1 MRAKEPPV
9 NPPLDPRRRF
19 NASERAALYLAADG
33 KCARCGIGLEPGWHA
48 DHHDPHSRG
57 GATDVINGQAL
68 CPTCNLR
75 KGSTLITNT
84 LRTWQQEALR
94 VISTGGKDDYLIT
107 ATPGAGKTTFSLALA
122 SRLLEEGT
130 VRRIAVVVPTDSLR
144 EQWADAAGRL
154 GLHLMPVSAPED
166 YEKQGYQ
173 GCVVTYAQ
181 LATGAGRDLL
191 RRSTRVPTLAVL
203 DEIHHAGDSR
213 SWGDGLRHAVEH
225 ANLRVGLTGTP
236 WRRDT
241 RSPIPFVNY
250 DADGQV
256 IVDYAYEYGTAVAD
270 GVCRRIEFHAYDGEA
285 KWTDCGVVEQARLG
299 TDLKEEDVSTVLEGV
314 YHPSHAW
321 MPVLLSRAD
330 EALTE
335 IRQEIPDAAGLVVA
349 ERQWHAQAYAEL
361 LKKIAGVD
369 PVVVVSDDPDAKTAI
384 DKFRN
389 STSRWIIAVKMV
401 SEGVDIPRL
410 AVGVYASKT
419 RTPLFFRQVVGR
431 FVRTRPNEEF
441 NARLFIPAVP
451 ALMEHARQ
459 IEQELRHQLDIE
471 TGMTGPEGDRSSYE
485 QPQLPTRELVSA
497 TEAAFDRAIVAGEE
511 VSPQDVAAAQA
522 TAQQLGIP
530 TQYAL
535 NLLPLLRQQGPP
547 QIESDPLSTQVVTP
561 RHRQEKMLRSEVE
574 SLSRKYA
581 YKAKLE
587 PREVNTELR
596 RAGFPQRAKA
606 TIDELQRMLETLARW
621 HGSL

>member
-1 MRAKEPPV
+1 M
-9 NPPLDPRRRF
+9 L
-19 NASERAALYLAADG
+19 
-33 KCARCGIGLEPGWHA
+33 
-48 DHHDPHSRG
+48 
-57 GATDVINGQAL
+57 
-68 CPTCNLR
+68 
-75 KGSTLITNT
+75 TNT
-84 LRTWQQEALR
+84 LRSWQQAALR
-94 VISTGGKDDYLIT
+94 VISAGAKSDYLIT

-130 VRRIAVVVPTDSLR
+130 IRRVVVVVPTDSLR

-166 YEKQGYQ
+166 YDKQGYQ

-191 RRSTRVPTLAVL
+191 RRTTRVPTLAVM
-203 DEIHHAGDSR
+203 DEIHHAGDAR
-213 SWGDGLRHAVEH
+213 SWGDGLRHAVEQ
-225 ANLRVGLTGTP
+225 AALRVGLTGTP
-236 WRRDT
+236 WRRDNQ
-241 RSPIPFVNY
+241 SPIPFVNY

-299 TDLKEEDVSTVLEGV
+299 TELKDEDVSTVLDGV
-314 YHPSHAW
+314 YHPDHAW
-321 MPVLLSRAD
+321 IPVLLARAN
-330 EALTE
+330 EALAE

-349 ERQWHAQAYAEL
+349 ERQWHAQAYATL

-389 STSRWIIAVKMV
+389 SGSRWIVAVKMV

-451 ALMEHARQ
+451 TLMEHARQ

-471 TGMTGPEGDRSSYE
+471 TGVEGPEGDRSSYE

-497 TEAAFDRAIVAGEE
+497 TEAAFDRAILAGEE

-530 TQYAL
+530 NQYAL
-535 NLLPLLRQQGPP
+535 NLLPLMRQQASSP
-547 QIESDPLSTQVVTP
+547 EVVDPLSTQVVTP
-561 RHRQEKMLRSEVE
+561 QHRQEKILRGEVE
-574 SLSRKYA
+574 TLSRKYA
-581 YKAKLE
+581 YKAKLQF
-587 PREVNTELR
+587 RDVNAELR
-596 RAGFPQRAKA
+596 RAGFPPRAKA
-606 TIDELQRMLETLARW
+606 SIRELQKMLDTLARW
-621 HGSL
+621 HGAL